1 MADRYDNDRSDA
13 ESDEDGQ
20 SVFDLFEP
28 PPPTDPSSFGKIPVI
43 KDDEIDLTDGASD
56 VERKAAADAE
66 AAGLQHW
73 TAPPTGQVPA
83 VLSEKDPKSG
93 LWGDVAGPSWHG
105 DDPTWSGPD
114 LADVFADA
122 DAIRLDEYADDEDD
136 EEEDDDFG
144 RVAPPPAQSRPQH
157 RASATPTPAPTTP
170 PPVNPVATPEPPL
183 AAAPERREPP
193 IRDWPT
199 SGDHVDNGH
208 SEVAATAAASA
219 PRAVPRP
226 RPDSPPD
233 LASAPDPHPGADTER
248 PTWPTSPDLPPKRD
262 LDAPTP
268 ERSRTEPQSRTR
280 PDPRGLSNGE
290 PPKPSLLSSQEITAP
305 GLADGRSDAP
315 AFPRDV
321 PSPASAPPKRASL
334 FDDDRSVPS
343 IDDIEFDDSKPSS
356 GRRVQHR
363 QATRPVERPQLD
375 NDYPDDEYE
384 FGAEDSDGFDGFE
397 ERPARSRAGRNLPM
411 AVGVGAAMLGI
422 LVGAMWLGPEMTLLL
437 VVVLALVGVVELY
450 NAMRLAG
457 LRPAN
462 LLGIVGTAA
471 APAAAFYRGDAGM
484 PLIVGLTVVFG
495 ALWYLVGADSERP
508 VLNLS
513 LTMMGIFWVGGLAS
527 FAGLMLREDGGL
539 DLLLA
544 AIIITVVSDT
554 MAYIG
559 GRAYGRRPFH
569 PASPN
574 KTWEGTITGFL
585 GAVFAGFAIGAVGLG
600 DLWEGNF
607 LAAVALGAVVG
618 VLAPIGD
625 LTESVVKR
633 DLGVKDMGQ
642 LLPGHGGVLDRV
654 DALLFAL
661 PGAYYLALVA
671 GLI

>member
-1 MADRYDNDRSDA
+1 MADRYDNDRPDS
-13 ESDEDGQ
+13 ESEEDGQ

-28 PPPTDPSSFGKIPVI
+28 PPPTDPNSFGKIPVI

-83 VLSEKDPKSG
+83 VLSEKESKSG

-122 DAIRLDEYADDEDD
+122 DAIRLDDYADDEDD
-136 EEEDDDFG
+136 EEEDEEF
-144 RVAPPPAQSRPQH
+144 RR
-157 RASATPTPAPTTP
+157 PAPVQQTP
-170 PPVNPVATPEPPL
+170 PRPVDRVQPPVVEPPL

-193 IRDWPT
+193 VRDWPT
-199 SGDHVDNGH
+199 NGDHVETAG
-208 SEVAATAAASA
+208 SPEVGPDSA
-219 PRAVPRP
+219 RPPARPIPRP
-226 RPDSPPD
+226 RLDP
-233 LASAPDPHPGADTER
+233 APEPHPGADADR
-248 PTWPTSPDLPPKRD
+248 ATWPTSPDPRPRREPE
-262 LDAPTP
+262 APSP
-268 ERSRTEPQSRTR
+268 EHQRAEAPSRPR
-280 PDPRGLSNGE
+280 PDPRPDRAQPDRAQPGAV
-290 PPKPSLLSSQEITAP
+290 PKRSLLSSQDITAP
-305 GLADGRSDAP
+305 GLQ
-315 AFPRDV
+315 V
-321 PSPASAPPKRASL
+321 PPPNQPPGGNPERPSL
-334 FDDDRSVPS
+334 FDDERSIPS
-343 IDDIEFDDSKPSS
+343 IDDIEFADDQTAATGSQFEARLPT
-356 GRRVQHR
+356 GRLGRGAVEDRVPAAEVADGDFR
-363 QATRPVERPQLD
+363 DEPYE
-375 NDYPDDEYE
+375 DYDDYDE
-384 FGAEDSDGFDGFE
+384 FDGIE
-397 ERPARSRAGRNLPM
+397 EEPRRSGAGRNLPM
-411 AVGVGAAMLGI
+411 AIAVGAALIGV
-422 LVGAMWLGPEMTLLL
+422 LAGALWLGPEMTLLL

-554 MAYIG
+554 MAYVG

-600 DLWEGNF
+600 DLWDGNF
-607 LAAVALGAVVG
+607 FAAVALGAVVG

-633 DLGVKDMGQ
+633 DLGIKDMGQ
-642 LLPGHGGVLDRV
+642 ILPGHGGVLDRV

>member
-1 MADRYDNDRSDA
+1 MADRYDNKPES

-28 PPPTDPSSFGKIPVI
+28 PPPTDPNSFGKIPVI

-56 VERKAAADAE
+56 VERKAAADVE

-83 VLSEKDPKSG
+83 VLSEKESKSG

-122 DAIRLDEYADDEDD
+122 DAIRLDDYADDEDD
-136 EEEDDDFG
+136 EEEDDEF
-144 RVAPPPAQSRPQH
+144 RR
-157 RASATPTPAPTTP
+157 P
-170 PPVNPVATPEPPL
+170 PPVQQAPPRPIDRVPPPSVEPPL

-193 IRDWPT
+193 VRSWPT
-199 SGDHVDNGH
+199 NGEHDGAADPNGVGGDPGRP
-208 SEVAATAAASA
+208 AAR
-219 PRAVPRP
+219 PVPRP
-226 RPDSPPD
+226 RLDP
-233 LASAPDPHPGADTER
+233 APAPEPHPGANADR
-248 PTWPTSPDLPPKRD
+248 ATWPTSPDPRPRRELETTGLERPAADPPSH
-262 LDAPTP
+262 P
-268 ERSRTEPQSRTR
+268 R
-280 PDPRGLSNGE
+280 PDPRPERVQPERPQPERPQGG
-290 PPKPSLLSSQEITAP
+290 PVPKRGLLSSQDITAP
-305 GLADGRSDAP
+305 GLPTHAP
-315 AFPRDV
+315 NQA
-321 PSPASAPPKRASL
+321 AGPPPERPSL
-334 FDDDRSVPS
+334 FDDERSVPS
-343 IDDIEFDDSKPSS
+343 IDDIEFADDQAAAGQRFEARLPT
-356 GRRVQHR
+356 GRLGRGAPEEQVPAGAFADDGHY
-363 QATRPVERPQLD
+363 E
-375 NDYPDDEYE
+375 DEYE
-384 FGAEDSDGFDGFE
+384 HYEDEYEDYDGIEDE
-397 ERPARSRAGRNLPM
+397 PRRSKAGRNLPM
-411 AVGVGAAMLGI
+411 AIAVGAGLIAVLA
-422 LVGAMWLGPEMTLLL
+422 GALWLGPEMTLLL

-554 MAYIG
+554 MAYVG

-585 GAVFAGFAIGAVGLG
+585 GALFAGFAIGAIGLG
-600 DLWEGNF
+600 ELWDGNF
-607 LAAVALGAVVG
+607 FAAIALGAVVG

-633 DLGVKDMGQ
+633 DLGIKDMGQ